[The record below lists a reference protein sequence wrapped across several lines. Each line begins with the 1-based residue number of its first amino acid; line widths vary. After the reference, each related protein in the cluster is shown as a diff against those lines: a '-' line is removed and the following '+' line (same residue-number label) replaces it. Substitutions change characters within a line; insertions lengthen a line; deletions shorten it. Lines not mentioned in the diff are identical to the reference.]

1 MQRESLKQAYILS
14 NIKMR
19 KFDHNA
25 LLLAEFQGKIFEK
38 SEEMNCSSPI
48 FLRRFLHSNL
58 LRDLDSGNISL
69 ISFDVNAA
77 IQSILEQFGDTSYGK
92 EKYSQQ

>member
-1 MQRESLKQAYILS
+1 
-14 NIKMR
+14 MR